1 MIIALIIQI
10 SILCCRS
17 VARKSPTNYILLF
30 AFTICKAF
38 IFSVICAQYPSSDC
52 MTAAGMTAA
61 VTIALTYYACT
72 TKTDFTMCGGMF
84 FIMAMAMMCLMVV
97 SYFLTFISWWSPFVS
112 ALLVVFYGMF
122 LIYDTQKIAGG
133 R

>member
-1 MIIALIIQI
+1 
-10 SILCCRS
+10 
-17 VARKSPTNYILLF
+17 
-30 AFTICKAF
+30 
-38 IFSVICAQYPSSDC
+38 

-61 VTIALTYYACT
+61 VTIGLTYYACT
-72 TKTDFTMCGGMF
+72 TKTDFTMCGGLF
-84 FIMAMAMMCLMVV
+84 FIMAMAMMSLMVV